1 MDIKDIWISTHNI
14 CIGTFVSEYVGNV
27 IVNSE
32 YDIPSVVSKLTDEQI
47 RIMSKFNILNV
58 YCVEDSTGIIHMNG
72 DDIKRI
78 VHFTETAND
87 GRELRQRNWSHLNL
101 IVIDYKTP
109 EEVKETFWK
118 SIL

>member
-1 MDIKDIWISTHNI
+1 
-14 CIGTFVSEYVGNV
+14 
-27 IVNSE
+27 
-32 YDIPSVVSKLTDEQI
+32 
-47 RIMSKFNILNV
+47 
-58 YCVEDSTGIIHMNG
+58 MNG